1 MARGSKASH
10 VSGAVY
16 MIRKTLSNQVK
27 LPFTQVVYINEEDEI
42 SDGKTD
48 DDDDVNE
55 NDFED

>member
-27 LPFTQVVYINEEDEI
+27 LPFTQVAYNEEDEI
-42 SDGKTD
+42 CDGKTD
-48 DDDDVNE
+48 DDDDINE